1 MNLRELLI
9 LACRS
14 SLEGGIKIMQV
25 YQTDFEVEFK
35 NDNSPLTFAD
45 RSSHDAIVEWL
56 AESSYPV
63 ISEEGT
69 EDDYS
74 ARKDLKRF
82 WCVDPLDGTKEFVKR
97 NGEFTVNIAL
107 IENNS
112 PILGVIYIPVK
123 DLLYASAEGFIFRI
137 ENATEK
143 FSNPQFNLTDFVI
156 PASTQSKTDNLTR
169 VLVSRS
175 HLTDDT
181 KKYIRKLED
190 QRQTIEFI
198 TAGSA
203 LKFCLLAEGNAD
215 IYPRFAPTMEWD
227 TAAGHALLK
236 AVGKNILCYPSGN
249 ELTYNKINLVNDWF
263 IAR

>member
-1 MNLRELLI
+1 MNLRELLL

-25 YQTDFEVEFK
+25 YRTDFEIEFK
-35 NDNSPLTFAD
+35 NDSSPLTLAD
-45 RSSHDAIVEWL
+45 RSSHDAIVARL
-56 AESSYPV
+56 AESKYPI
-63 ISEEGT
+63 ISEEGK

-74 ARKDLKRF
+74 TRKDYKRF
-82 WCVDPLDGTKEFVKR
+82 WCVDPLDGTKEFVKK

-123 DLLYASAEGFIFRI
+123 DLLYASAEGLIFRI
-137 ENATEK
+137 ERATEK
-143 FSNPQFNLTDFVI
+143 FTGAKFNLTDFVI
-156 PASTQSKTDNLTR
+156 PVSTHSKTDNHTR
-169 VLVSRS
+169 ILASRS
-175 HLTDDT
+175 HLTEDT
-181 KKYIRKLED
+181 KKYIRELES
-190 QRQTIEFI
+190 QEQSIEFI

-236 AVGKNILCYPSGN
+236 AVGKNILCYPSGE
-249 ELTYNKINLVNDWF
+249 ELTYNKIKLVNDWF
-263 IAR
+263 IAH